1 MSGEAVSYLGTAV
14 IVGVT
19 ALEIGDLCATLKD
32 ISALKRAF
40 NPSFQRSKEEL
51 EDYSIKLPLK
61 EKIVAAIK
69 ASPQKAWVAPKEA
82 LPNVDELKDMGM
94 REVDWSVLWG
104 KTKEG
109 GSDILCNACEGMCNF
124 EYKVKKWCAGN

>member
-40 NPSFQRSKEEL
+40 NPSFQQSGEEM
-51 EDYSIKLPLK
+51 EFCSVKVPLK
-61 EKIVAAIK
+61 EDIMVAIK
-69 ASPQKAWVAPKEA
+69 ASPKKAWVAAKEA
-82 LPNVDELKDMGM
+82 LPTVDGLKEMEISDVNWS
-94 REVDWSVLWG
+94 EVWG
-104 KTKEG
+104 KTREDG
-109 GSDILCNACEGMCNF
+109 CEFLNKASEVMSSF
-124 EYKVKKWCAGN
+124 